1 MGLTHFEDFEKR
13 IPRSEIEQV
22 RYLNSIKLIV
32 TKVLFAPLTLRGLT
46 LNILI
51 YFFIDREGHSEA
63 IEIFK
68 EKL

>member
-22 RYLNSIKLIV
+22 SYLNDMKLNVEQAKLFTRNHTDILSIFV
-32 TKVLFAPLTLRGLT
+32 NFC
-46 LNILI
+46 
-51 YFFIDREGHSEA
+51 IDREGHSEA